1 LTPEDIAKGHK
12 ALDASITGLI
22 KLVSMP
28 KGELTKKDVY
38 DEASTMISHGA
49 FPTPEDKQSLIGALA
64 KLPDDEEGIRKALG
78 TQLLAASQFQDKYHS
93 HFGAPTNGGV

>member
-1 LTPEDIAKGHK
+1 MTPEDIAKGHK

-28 KGELTKKDVY
+28 RGELTKKDVY

-49 FPTPEDKQSLIGALA
+49 FPTPEDKQSLIVALA
-64 KLPDDEEGIRKALG
+64 SLPDDEEGIRKALG
-78 TQLLAASQFQDKYHS
+78 KQLMAATDFQGKYHAAM
-93 HFGAPTNGGV
+93 GAPQQ